1 MESRIN
7 TQMKLNDLVLAQVTD
22 MHIGASNAKYRGI
35 DVRQQF
41 INVLQ
46 RLAKKPLDLLVLSCD
61 LAAVEG
67 EPEAY
72 TWIRRVLTT
81 FPYPY
86 VIMAGNHD
94 HVWRMLSAFD
104 LPNTDVSLGKRYFSR
119 LIKGRRLLFL
129 DSASYRVTKQ
139 QLEWLSGQLVE
150 SKNKNPKSKIQEQV
164 LLFIHHPPLKC
175 ECQFM
180 DEHHA
185 LQNLDDV
192 WQVLEQFPQIKPI
205 FCGHYHAEKTVI
217 KNDKFV
223 HLTPSTAFQIDT
235 ETADFSILHTKPG
248 WRLIE
253 WQGTQVHTYVEYL

>member
-1 MESRIN
+1 MGSRIN
-7 TQMKLNDLVLAQVTD
+7 TQMKLNKLVLAQVTD

-41 INVLQ
+41 LNVLQ
-46 RLAKKPLDLLVLSCD
+46 RLAKKPLDLLVLSGD

-72 TWIRRVLTT
+72 AWIRQVLTT

-94 HVWRMLSAFD
+94 HVERMLSAFN
-104 LPNTDVSLGKRYFSR
+104 LQNSDVSLRKLYFSR

-139 QLEWLSGQLVE
+139 QLEWLSEQLV
-150 SKNKNPKSKIQEQV
+150 KSKIKNPRAKNQEQV

-180 DEHHA
+180 DEHCA
-185 LQNLDDV
+185 LQNMDEV
-192 WQVLEQFPQIKPI
+192 WQVLEQFPQIKHI
-205 FCGHYHAEKTVI
+205 FCGHYHAEKTVS
-217 KNDKFV
+217 KNGKFV

-253 WQGTQVHTYVEYL
+253 WQGTQVQTYVEYL